1 MKKFNRI
8 FKRLLKQFKKLI
20 SVDEYTRLLK
30 YIIFLI
36 SKNKKIIVNKN
47 RNSSPVIACKRG
59 EIFLVNFGFGI
70 GSEFRYTHYC
80 VVIAVDRNDVIVV
93 PFTSKINNSNLIVNL
108 GVINSIQ
115 DPNDPLPKTSYALV
129 KAIRSIDR
137 TRLMRPRNNGQII
150 YPKLTANQ
158 LTLID
163 NIIKKYLIYW
173 QSFKKMLSLIINSPS
188 DREFFKIKVY
198 MT

>member
-20 SVDEYTRLLK
+20 SADEYTRLLK
-30 YIIFLI
+30 YIIILI

-93 PFTSKINNSNLIVNL
+93 PFTSKINNSNLTVNL

-115 DPNDPLPKTSYALV
+115 DLNDPLPKTSYALV

-137 TRLMRPRNNGQII
+137 TRLMRPRNNGQMI

-163 NIIKKYLIYW
+163 NIIKKYLIY
-173 QSFKKMLSLIINSPS
+173 
-188 DREFFKIKVY
+188 
-198 MT
+198 

>member
-20 SVDEYTRLLK
+20 SADEYTRLLK
-30 YIIFLI
+30 YIIILI

-80 VVIAVDRNDVIVV
+80 VVITVDRNDVIVV
-93 PFTSKINNSNLIVNL
+93 PFTSKINNSNLTVNL

-115 DPNDPLPKTSYALV
+115 DLNDPLPKTSYALV

-137 TRLMRPRNNGQII
+137 TRLMRPRNNGQMI

-163 NIIKKYLIYW
+163 NIIKKYLIY
-173 QSFKKMLSLIINSPS
+173 
-188 DREFFKIKVY
+188 
-198 MT
+198 

>member
-20 SVDEYTRLLK
+20 SADEYTRLLK
-30 YIIFLI
+30 YIIILI

-80 VVIAVDRNDVIVV
+80 VVITVDRNDVIVV
-93 PFTSKINNSNLIVNL
+93 PFTSKINNSNLTVNL

-115 DPNDPLPKTSYALV
+115 DLNDPLPKTSYALV

-137 TRLMRPRNNGQII
+137 TSLMRPRNNGQMI

-163 NIIKKYLIYW
+163 NIIKKYLIY
-173 QSFKKMLSLIINSPS
+173 
-188 DREFFKIKVY
+188 
-198 MT
+198 

>member
-20 SVDEYTRLLK
+20 SADEYTRLLQ
-30 YIIFLI
+30 YIIILI

-93 PFTSKINNSNLIVNL
+93 PFTSKINNSNLTVNL

-115 DPNDPLPKTSYALV
+115 DLNDPLPKTSYALV

-137 TRLMRPRNNGQII
+137 TRLMRPRNNGQMI

-163 NIIKKYLIYW
+163 NIIKKYLIY
-173 QSFKKMLSLIINSPS
+173 
-188 DREFFKIKVY
+188 
-198 MT
+198 

>member
-20 SVDEYTRLLK
+20 SADEYTRLLK

-80 VVIAVDRNDVIVV
+80 VVITVDRNDVIVV
-93 PFTSKINNSNLIVNL
+93 PFTSKINNSNLTVN
-108 GVINSIQ
+108 S
-115 DPNDPLPKTSYALV
+115 
-129 KAIRSIDR
+129 
-137 TRLMRPRNNGQII
+137 LMILFL
-150 YPKLTANQ
+150 KH
-158 LTLID
+158 LTL
-163 NIIKKYLIYW
+163 
-173 QSFKKMLSLIINSPS
+173 
-188 DREFFKIKVY
+188 
-198 MT
+198 

>member
-20 SVDEYTRLLK
+20 SADEYTRLLK

-47 RNSSPVIACKRG
+47 RNSSPIIACKRG

-163 NIIKKYLIYW
+163 NIIKKYLIY
-173 QSFKKMLSLIINSPS
+173 
-188 DREFFKIKVY
+188 
-198 MT
+198 

>member
-20 SVDEYTRLLK
+20 SADEYTRLLK

-93 PFTSKINNSNLIVNL
+93 PFTSKINNSNLTVNL

-115 DPNDPLPKTSYALV
+115 DLNDPLPKTSYALV

-137 TRLMRPRNNGQII
+137 TRLMRPRNNGQMI

-163 NIIKKYLIYW
+163 NIIKKYLIY
-173 QSFKKMLSLIINSPS
+173 
-188 DREFFKIKVY
+188 
-198 MT
+198 

>member
-137 TRLMRPRNNGQII
+137 TRLMRPRNNGQMI

-163 NIIKKYLIYW
+163 NIIKKYLIY
-173 QSFKKMLSLIINSPS
+173 
-188 DREFFKIKVY
+188 
-198 MT
+198 

>member
-47 RNSSPVIACKRG
+47 RNSSPIIACKRG

-163 NIIKKYLIYW
+163 NIIKKYLIY
-173 QSFKKMLSLIINSPS
+173 
-188 DREFFKIKVY
+188 
-198 MT
+198 

>member
-1 MKKFNRI
+1 M
-8 FKRLLKQFKKLI
+8 
-20 SVDEYTRLLK
+20 
-30 YIIFLI
+30 
-36 SKNKKIIVNKN
+36 
-47 RNSSPVIACKRG
+47 
-59 EIFLVNFGFGI
+59 
-70 GSEFRYTHYC
+70 
-80 VVIAVDRNDVIVV
+80 IVV
-93 PFTSKINNSNLIVNL
+93 PFTSKINNSNLTVNL

-115 DPNDPLPKTSYALV
+115 DLNDPLPKTSYALV

-137 TRLMRPRNNGQII
+137 TRLMRPRNNGQMI

-173 QSFKKMLSLIINSPS
+173 QSFKKMLSLTINSPS

-198 MT
+198 TT

>member
-20 SVDEYTRLLK
+20 SADEYTRLLK

-163 NIIKKYLIYW
+163 NIIKKYLIY
-173 QSFKKMLSLIINSPS
+173 
-188 DREFFKIKVY
+188 
-198 MT
+198 

>member
-1 MKKFNRI
+1 MN
-8 FKRLLKQFKKLI
+8 LGTLI
-20 SVDEYTRLLK
+20 
-30 YIIFLI
+30 
-36 SKNKKIIVNKN
+36 
-47 RNSSPVIACKRG
+47 
-59 EIFLVNFGFGI
+59 
-70 GSEFRYTHYC
+70 
-80 VVIAVDRNDVIVV
+80 IAVDRNDVIVV

-163 NIIKKYLIYW
+163 NIIKKYLIY
-173 QSFKKMLSLIINSPS
+173 
-188 DREFFKIKVY
+188 
-198 MT
+198 